1 MLQIV
6 KSIYKMTGEMVKLPQ
21 DEDTPEKVAFIPS
34 SQARSTFPFFSNS
47 QRVDKIF
54 RNMDKDKDAQ
64 LTYEEFVEG
73 SKQDPTIVQVSS
85 PSPPPMTQSEYF
97 TQPGIV
103 LVRWL
108 GVVEPCR

>member
-21 DEDTPEKVAFIPS
+21 DEDTPEKVA
-34 SQARSTFPFFSNS
+34 STPRAPIEILISF

-73 SKQDPTIVQVSS
+73 SKQDPTIVQVSDH
-85 PSPPPMTQSEYF
+85 SPPMAQYLP
-97 TQPGIV
+97 QPSISGIV
-103 LVRWL
+103 
-108 GVVEPCR
+108 VV